1 MKWKR
6 TKIICTIGPA
16 SAKPAVLEKMVR
28 AGMNVARLNFSHGTH
43 TDHKKLIAT
52 IRAVAKKT
60 GQPIT
65 ILQDLQGP
73 KVRVGELPKEG
84 VVLTAGTSVVFTTA
98 AKKGKQ
104 IPVGYVGLHRDVHRG
119 DRILLDDG
127 LLEVEVTR
135 VSGRL
140 ITARVLVGGL
150 LTSHKGFNVPTASLS
165 VAALSKKDIEDVH
178 FGVQM
183 GVDAVAMSFVRT
195 PEEVEHL
202 RRFLTATQRRFRGD
216 KTPMLLVAK
225 IEKHEA
231 LKNLDAIIDVVDG
244 VMVARGDL
252 AVETPAAEVPLWQKT
267 IVKRCLAAAKPVIV
281 ATQMLDSMI
290 RNPRPTRAE
299 ISDVANAI
307 IDHTDAVMLSG
318 ESATGTYPIEAVAT
332 MATVALETEAS
343 CFDDLQV
350 HIRAGEILSPEVAIG
365 KTAGMLA
372 HATEAKAIVGCSITG
387 HTARQLSRFRPE
399 IPMFIGTPNHRVMR
413 QINLSWG
420 IMPFL
425 VARAR
430 TAEAL
435 KKSILRHLLAAHVLH
450 HGDRIIYVS
459 GVPGK
464 QGETNQMT
472 VETVG

>member
-1 MKWKR
+1 MRWKR

-43 TDHKKLIAT
+43 AEHKKLIAT
-52 IRAVAKKT
+52 IRVVSKKT

-84 VVLTAGTSVVFTTA
+84 VMLAAGESVVFTTGP
-98 AKKGKQ
+98 KKGKQ
-104 IPVGYVGLHRDVHRG
+104 IPVGYGGLHRDVRRG

-127 LLEVEVTR
+127 LLEVEVTK

-140 ITARVLVGGL
+140 ITTRVLVGGL

-165 VAALSKKDIEDVH
+165 VDALPKKDIEDLR
-178 FGVQM
+178 FGLEM
-183 GVDAVAMSFVRT
+183 GVDIVAMSFVRT
-195 PEEVEHL
+195 PQEVLHL
-202 RRFLTATQRRFRGD
+202 RRLITAAQKKSRGD
-216 KTPMLLVAK
+216 KTPILIVAK

-231 LKNLDAIIDVVDG
+231 LKNLDAIIEVVDG
-244 VMVARGDL
+244 IMVARGDL

-267 IVKRCLAAAKPVIV
+267 IVKKCLAAAKPVIV
-281 ATQMLDSMI
+281 ATQMMDSMI

-318 ESATGTYPIEAVAT
+318 ESATGKYPVEAVRT
-332 MATVALETEAS
+332 MATVAIETEAS
-343 CFDDLQV
+343 CFDDLHV
-350 HIRAGEILSPEVAIG
+350 HVRAGEVLAPEVAIG

-372 HATEAKAIVGCSITG
+372 HATDAKAIVACSITG

-399 IPMFIGTPNHRVMR
+399 IPIFIGTPNARVLR
-413 QINLSWG
+413 QMNLSWG
-420 IMPFL
+420 LLPFL
-425 VARAR
+425 TPRAR
-430 TAEAL
+430 TAEVL
-435 KKSILRHLLAAHVLH
+435 KKNILRHLVAVHVLH
-450 HGDRIIYVS
+450 SGDRIIYVS
-459 GVPGK
+459 GIPGK
-464 QGETNQMT
+464 RGETNQVT
-472 VETVG
+472 VETV